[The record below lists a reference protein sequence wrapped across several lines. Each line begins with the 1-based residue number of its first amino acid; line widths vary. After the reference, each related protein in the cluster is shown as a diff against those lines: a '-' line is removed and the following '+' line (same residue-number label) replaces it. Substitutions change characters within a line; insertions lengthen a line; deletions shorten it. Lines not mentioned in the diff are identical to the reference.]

1 MRSSPAAVPPVGSSP
16 LLDRLT
22 QQLVQRDAEGTRRR
36 LSLPAPGA
44 VDFSSNDYLGLAR
57 SGALHQAVVQALQT
71 DSGLLV
77 GSTGS
82 RLLTGNSAATEALET
97 HLATFHHA
105 EAALLFNS
113 GYVANLGFFG
123 AVPRRGDTILYDAAS
138 HASVKDGIRSSFATA
153 YSFRHNDLA
162 DLEKR
167 LSRATGEVFVAVEA
181 LYSMDG
187 DQAPLP
193 ELAAFCRARGL
204 HLVVDEAHTNGLY
217 GPHGEGLVVALGLQ
231 TEVFARVVTFGKA
244 LGSQGAAVVGPAVLR
259 DFLLNT
265 SRPFM
270 FTTALAPLSI
280 VALTAAY
287 ALLPALHA
295 EREQLFRLSDQLQS
309 KLAAVPGVQVGPGS
323 HVIHPLFFTE
333 PSPRKVRAVAAAVQQ
348 AGFDLRPIVA
358 PTVPAGT
365 ERLRLILHSYN
376 TEAELDALA
385 ATLRR
390 LERGSG

>member
-1 MRSSPAAVPPVGSSP
+1 MPPESSP
-16 LLDRLT
+16 LLTRLT
-22 QQLVQRDAEGTRRR
+22 LELAQREAAGTRRR
-36 LSLPAPGA
+36 LSVPAPGRI
-44 VDFSSNDYLGLAR
+44 DFSSNDYLGLAR
-57 SGALHQAVVQALQT
+57 SGALHTALQQSLQDQT
-71 DSGLLV
+71 LPA

-82 RLLTGNSAATEALET
+82 RLLTGNSAATETLEAQ
-97 HLATFHHA
+97 LATFHRA

-113 GYVANLGFFG
+113 GYGANLGFFQ

-167 LSRATGEVFVAVEA
+167 LARATGEVFVAVEA

-187 DQAPLP
+187 DQAPLR
-193 ELAAFCRARGL
+193 ELAAFCQPRGL
-204 HLVVDEAHTNGLY
+204 HLVVDEAHTNGVY
-217 GPHGEGLVVALGLQ
+217 GPNGEGLVVELGL
-231 TEVFARVVTFGKA
+231 EHAVFARIVTFGKA
-244 LGSQGAAVVGPAVLR
+244 LGSQGAAVTGPAVLR

-270 FTTALAPLSI
+270 FTTALPPLSI

-287 ALLPALHA
+287 ELLPTLHA
-295 EREQLFRLSDQLQS
+295 ERRQLFALSGLLKQ
-309 KLAAVPGVQVGPGS
+309 KLAAVPGLHVGADS
-323 HVIHPLFFTE
+323 HIIHPIFFTQ
-333 PSPRKVRAVAAAVQQ
+333 PGPQQVRAVAAAVQQ
-348 AGFDLRPIVA
+348 AGFDVRPIVA

-376 TEAELDALA
+376 TEAELDGLA
-385 ATLRR
+385 AALSSLSRI
-390 LERGSG
+390 

>member
-1 MRSSPAAVPPVGSSP
+1 MAASASP
-16 LLDRLT
+16 LLTRLA
-22 QQLVQRDAEGTRRR
+22 QHLAQRAAEGTRRQ
-36 LSLPAPGA
+36 LTVAPPGR

-57 SGALHQAVVQALQT
+57 SGALHAALRQMLANE
-71 DSGLLV
+71 SRLA

-82 RLLTGNSAATEALET
+82 RLLTGNSAATEALEIQ
-97 HLATFHHA
+97 LARFHRA

-113 GYVANLGFFG
+113 GYSANLGFFQ
-123 AVPRRGDTILYDAAS
+123 AVPQRGDTILYDSAS
-138 HASVKDGIRSSFATA
+138 HASVKDGIRSSFASS

-167 LSRATGEVFVAVEA
+167 LNRATGEVFVAVEA

-193 ELAAFCRARGL
+193 ELAAFCTARSL
-204 HLVVDEAHTNGLY
+204 HLVVDEAHTNGIY
-217 GPHGEGLVVALGLQ
+217 GPNGEGLVAELGLENQ
-231 TEVFARVVTFGKA
+231 VFARIVTFGKA
-244 LGSQGAAVVGPAVLR
+244 LGSQGAAVVGPEVLR

-280 VALTAAY
+280 ATLQAAY
-287 ALLPALHA
+287 DLLPTLQA
-295 EREQLFRLSDQLQS
+295 ERQQLFHLSNLLKA
-309 KLAAVPGVQVGPGS
+309 KLDAVPGVRVGAHS
-323 HVIHPLFFTE
+323 HVIHPLFLSE
-333 PSPRKVRAVAAAVQQ
+333 AGPERVRAVAVAVQQ

-358 PTVPAGT
+358 PTVPSGT

-385 ATLRR
+385 QCLMQV
-390 LERGSG
+390 GPS

>member
-1 MRSSPAAVPPVGSSP
+1 MTPDSSSP
-16 LLDRLT
+16 LLTRLA
-22 QQLVQRDAEGTRRR
+22 QHLAQRAAEGTRRQ
-36 LSLPAPGA
+36 LTVAPPGR

-57 SGALHQAVVQALQT
+57 SGALHAALRQRLA
-71 DSGLLV
+71 DENLLA

-82 RLLTGNSAATEALET
+82 RLLTGNSVATEALEAQ
-97 HLATFHHA
+97 LAQFHRA

-113 GYVANLGFFG
+113 GYSANLGFFQ

-138 HASVKDGIRSSFATA
+138 HASVKDGIRSSFATS
-153 YSFRHNDLA
+153 YSFRHNDLQ

-167 LSRATGEVFVAVEA
+167 LARATGEVFVAVEA

-187 DQAPLP
+187 DQAPLR
-193 ELAAFCRARGL
+193 ELAAFCQPRGL
-204 HLVVDEAHTNGLY
+204 HLVVDEAHTNGIY
-217 GPHGEGLVVALGLQ
+217 GPLGEGLVVELGLENQ
-231 TEVFARVVTFGKA
+231 VLARIVTFGKA

-259 DFLLNT
+259 EFLLNT

-280 VALTAAY
+280 ATLQAAY
-287 ALLPALHA
+287 DLLPALQA
-295 EREQLFRLSDQLQS
+295 ERRQLFHLSELLHS
-309 KLAAVPGVQVGPGS
+309 KLAGVPGVRVGAGS
-323 HVIHPLFFTE
+323 HVIHPLFLAQAG
-333 PSPRKVRAVAAAVQQ
+333 PQRVRTVAAEVQL

-385 ATLRR
+385 ATLRT
-390 LERGSG
+390 LSSS

>member
-1 MRSSPAAVPPVGSSP
+1 VHEPAGSS
-16 LLDRLT
+16 
-22 QQLVQRDAEGTRRR
+22 
-36 LSLPAPGA
+36 
-44 VDFSSNDYLGLAR
+44 
-57 SGALHQAVVQALQT
+57 
-71 DSGLLV
+71 
-77 GSTGS
+77 GS
-82 RLLTGNSAATEALET
+82 RLLTGNSVAAETLET
-97 HLATFHHA
+97 TLADFHRA

-113 GYVANLGFFG
+113 GYTANLGFFG

-167 LSRATGEVFVAVEA
+167 LMRATGEVFVAVEG

-187 DQAPLP
+187 DQAPLR
-193 ELAAFCRARGL
+193 ELAALCQARGL
-204 HLVVDEAHTNGLY
+204 HLVVDEAHTNGIY
-217 GPHGEGLVVALGLQ
+217 GLNGEGLVAELGL
-231 TEVFARVVTFGKA
+231 EEAVFARIVTFGKA
-244 LGSQGAAVVGPAVLR
+244 LGSQGAAVLGPAVLR

-270 FTTALAPLSI
+270 FTTALAPLNI

-287 ALLPALHA
+287 ALLPALQA
-295 EREQLFRLSDQLQS
+295 ERRQLFALSEQLKS
-309 KLAAVPGVQVGPGS
+309 KLAAVPGLHVGPDS
-323 HVIHPLFFTE
+323 HVIHPIFLTQAG
-333 PSPRKVRAVAAAVQQ
+333 PQRVRAVAAAVQQ

-376 TEAELDALA
+376 SEAELDALA
-385 ATLRR
+385 ATLRG
-390 LERGSG
+390 LLV

>member
-1 MRSSPAAVPPVGSSP
+1 MTPDSTP
-16 LLDRLT
+16 LLIRLAQQLT
-22 QQLVQRDAEGTRRR
+22 QRGAEGTRR
-36 LSLPAPGA
+36 LLTLPPAGR

-57 SGALHQAVVQALQT
+57 SPALHAAVLAAAHDTAL
-71 DSGLLV
+71 LA

-97 HLATFHHA
+97 RLAQFHRA

-113 GYVANLGFFG
+113 GYSANLGFFG

-167 LSRATGEVFVAVEA
+167 LTRATGEVFVAVEA

-187 DQAPLP
+187 DQAPLR
-193 ELAAFCRARGL
+193 ELAAFCGARGL
-204 HLVVDEAHTNGLY
+204 HLVVDEAHTNGIY
-217 GPHGEGLVVALGLQ
+217 GPNGEGLVVELGL
-231 TEVFARVVTFGKA
+231 ENDVLARIVTFGKA

-270 FTTALAPLSI
+270 FTTALAPLS
-280 VALTAAY
+280 VAALMAAY
-287 ALLPALHA
+287 ALLPTLQA
-295 EREQLFRLSDQLQS
+295 ERRQLFTLSEQLKST
-309 KLAAVPGVQVGPGS
+309 LATVPGLHVGPDS
-323 HVIHPLFFTE
+323 HVIHPIFLAR
-333 PSPRKVRAVAAAVQQ
+333 PSPQRVRAVAAAVQR

-376 TEAELDALA
+376 TAAEIEGLGQVLRQATAGEAALP
-385 ATLRR
+385 
-390 LERGSG
+390 E